1 MAKTV
6 SLMALLVLLLGG
18 CIQKIER
25 PTRIDPTRYFPLN
38 TGDEYIYSG
47 SVRKVVTSNNIEN
60 LFTRAFLDSTG
71 SLIKRED
78 VVFSDNGVRLKSIFS
93 ISQKIPQ
100 IHFEPP
106 LPYSPWTNLVGDT
119 LLFNTVE
126 IRGDSI
132 NSHLR
137 SQIKYEV
144 MAIDTVYTPSGE
156 FSDCIKIRMLY
167 RTLDEAESKFMD
179 GESMLW
185 YAQDVGIVK
194 FMTLGE
200 SGDLLQATIAGK
212 TSP

>member
-1 MAKTV
+1 VIKTV
-6 SLMALLVLLLGG
+6 ALIVLSVLLIGG

-38 TGDEYIYSG
+38 IGDEYIYTG
-47 SVRKVVTSNNIEN
+47 SIRKVVTSNNIDN

-71 SLIKRED
+71 NLTKRED
-78 VVFSDNGVRLKSIFS
+78 VIFSDNGIRLKSIFS
-93 ISQKIPQ
+93 ASLNIPQ

-137 SQIKYEV
+137 ARIKYEI
-144 MAIDTVYTPSGE
+144 MAIDTVYAPSGD
-156 FSDCIKIRMLY
+156 FKDCIRIKMSY
-167 RTLDEAESKFMD
+167 RTLDETESKFLD
-179 GESMLW
+179 GESTLW
-185 YAQDVGIVK
+185 YAQDVGLVRYI
-194 FMTLGE
+194 TPNE
-200 SGDLLQATIAGK
+200 SGELLQATVAGK